1 MANTRFKT
9 ENSLYVT
16 GETNTQIDTISLF
29 NANVSVN
36 SAVLIVNGEL
46 YVGNTAGGATS
57 NLYVTGN
64 LITAGNLV
72 FSNTSIAGDLRAD
85 TDGLDMGNTTNRFD
99 MFIREGTVYSLFN
112 PSSNSVGT
120 ALGNTSKR
128 WVITGNTLDLSSSLS
143 LSGNIA
149 VNTDAFKVS
158 ASSNQVAI
166 NTATYSGALNV
177 NGGANV
183 TGDVT
188 VSANIS
194 APLFKTGNM
203 YTVTNTATINANTAI
218 TVDQFANSGV
228 KAVKYIAYAE
238 NNATTGRYLVE
249 LMGVNAGTVIFVS
262 QYGEVNNVVGTFNLL
277 KSGSNLALTYTDL
290 LANSTNTSTVTVLR
304 TVIN

>member
-36 SAVLIVNGEL
+36 SAVLIVNGEMI
-46 YVGNTAGGATS
+46 VGNTTGGFTS
-57 NLYVTGN
+57 NLTVTGSMLIAGN
-64 LITAGNLV
+64 LIYT
-72 FSNTSIAGDLRAD
+72 NTSIAGDLRAD
-85 TDGLDMGNTTNRFD
+85 VDGLNIGNTTNRFD
-99 MFIREGTVYSLFN
+99 MFIRNGTVYNTFN
-112 PSSNSVGT
+112 PNSNTIV
-120 ALGNTSKR
+120 LGNTTNR
-128 WVITGNTLDLSSSLS
+128 WVISGNTLDLS
-143 LSGNIA
+143 GNLTI
-149 VNTDAFKVS
+149 NTTAFKVTS
-158 ASSNQVAI
+158 SSNQVAI

-188 VSANIS
+188 VTANIS

-203 YTVTNTATINANTAI
+203 LMVTNTATISASSTI

-238 NNATTGRYLVE
+238 NMTTTGRYLVE
-249 LMGVNAGTVIFVS
+249 LIGVNSATVLFVS
-262 QYGEVNNVVGTFNLL
+262 QYGEVNNVPLGVFDLIKTGA
-277 KSGSNLALTYTDL
+277 NLALTYTDTA
-290 LANSTNTSTVTVLR
+290 ANSVNTSTVTVLR
-304 TVIN
+304 TVLN

>member
-36 SAVLIVNGEL
+36 SSVLVVNGEL

-64 LITAGNLV
+64 ALINGNLI
-72 FSNTSIAGDLRAD
+72 FSNTSIAGDLRAEI
-85 TDGLDMGNTTNRFD
+85 DGLDMGNTTNRFD
-99 MFIREGTVYSLFN
+99 MFIREGYVYSLFN
-112 PSSNSVGT
+112 PNSNT
-120 ALGNTSKR
+120 ITLGNSTQR
-128 WVITGNTLDLSSSLS
+128 WVMSGNTLDLSSSLNMT
-143 LSGNIA
+143 GNLTI
-149 VNTDAFKVS
+149 NTAAFKVS
-158 ASSNQVAI
+158 SSSNQVAI
-166 NTATYSGALNV
+166 NTASYSGALNV

-188 VSANIS
+188 VTANIS
-194 APLFKTGNM
+194 ALLFKTGNM
-203 YTVTNTATINANTAI
+203 QMVTNSATINVNTAV

-228 KAVKYIAYAE
+228 KVVKYIAHAE
-238 NNATTGRYLVE
+238 NSTTTGKYLVE
-249 LMGVNAGTVIFVS
+249 VIGLNVNTTILVS
-262 QYGEVNNVVGTFNLL
+262 QYGEVNNAVLGTFNLI
-277 KSGSNLALTYTDL
+277 KTGANLALTYIDAA
-290 LANSTNTSTVTVLR
+290 ANSTNTSSVTVLR